1 MAQIKQLLLEA
12 ETILTSAK
20 IENPKL
26 DAQLLLSELLQISR
40 TELLLNSEITLEQAT
55 IFNEQIQQRCNHRP
69 IQYIT
74 GVAYFRYLT
83 LRVGEGVLI
92 PRPETEEL
100 VSGVIEKINA
110 ADRPITLIDLGSGS
124 GAIALAVAYEIPD
137 VKVIAVEKSDDAL
150 LWLRK
155 NKDLIAPH
163 VEVISADVKDFVV
176 AKKVDFVTANPP
188 YLPDAEM
195 LPKDVEDFEPAAAL
209 RGGADGMDIPNQFIF
224 CAARVLKNGG
234 YFAIEHGEQ
243 QGEPIKIAL
252 NYYFTEVVLHYD
264 LTGRPRWTSA
274 IRNDLEVSN

>member
-110 ADRPITLIDLGSGS
+110 ADRPTTLIDLGSGS

-137 VKVIAVEKSDDAL
+137 VKVIAVEKSDAAL

-163 VEVISADVKDFVV
+163 VEVISAGVNDFVV
-176 AKKVDFVTANPP
+176 AEKVDFVTANPP

-209 RGGADGMDIPNQFIF
+209 RGGADGMEIPRQFIL

-234 YFAIEHGEQ
+234 CFAIEHGEQ
-243 QGEPIKIAL
+243 QGELIKIAL

>member
-12 ETILTSAK
+12 ETILASAN

-40 TELLLNSEITLEQAT
+40 TEVLLKSEITLEQAT
-55 IFNEQIQQRCNHRP
+55 IFNKQIQQRCNHRP

-110 ADRPITLIDLGSGS
+110 ADRPTTLIDLGSGS

-137 VKVIAVEKSDDAL
+137 VKVIAVEKSDAAL
-150 LWLRK
+150 HWLRK

-163 VEVISADVKDFVV
+163 VEVISADVNDFFV

-195 LPKDVEDFEPAAAL
+195 LPKDVEDFEPATAL
-209 RGGADGMDIPNQFIF
+209 RGGADGMEIPNQFIL
-224 CAARVLKNGG
+224 CAARVLNSGG

-252 NYYFTEVVLHYD
+252 SYFFTEVVLHYD

-274 IRNDLEVSN
+274 IKNDLEVSS

>member
-1 MAQIKQLLLEA
+1 MAQIQQLLVEA
-12 ETILTSAK
+12 ETILALAK

-26 DAQLLLSELLQISR
+26 DSQLLLSELLQISR
-40 TELLLNSEITLEQAT
+40 TELLLQSEVTLEQAT
-55 IFNEQIQQRCNHRP
+55 IFNDQIKQRCDHRP

-137 VKVIAVEKSDDAL
+137 VKVIAVENSEAAL
-150 LWLRK
+150 IWLKK
-155 NKDLIAPH
+155 NAELVAPH
-163 VEVISADVKDFVV
+163 VEVISADVNNFAV

-188 YLPDAEM
+188 YLPQAEI
-195 LPKDVEDFEPAAAL
+195 LPKEVEDFEPAAAL
-209 RGGADGMDIPNQFIF
+209 RGGGDGMKIPNQFIL
-224 CAARVLKNGG
+224 CAVRILKSGG
-234 YFAIEHGEQ
+234 YFAIEHGEH
-243 QGEPIKIAL
+243 QGESIKIAL
-252 NYYFTEVVLHYD
+252 NNYFAEVTVHYD

>member
-12 ETILTSAK
+12 ETILASAK

-26 DAQLLLSELLQISR
+26 DSQLLLSELLQISR
-40 TELLLNSEITLEQAT
+40 TELLLNSEITLEQVT

-74 GVAYFRYLT
+74 GLAYFRYLT

-100 VSGVIEKINA
+100 VSGIIEKINA
-110 ADRPITLIDLGSGS
+110 ADRPTTLIDLGSGS

-137 VKVIAVEKSDDAL
+137 VKVIAVENSEAAL
-150 LWLRK
+150 LWLKK
-155 NKDLIAPH
+155 NTDLVAPH
-163 VEVISADVKDFVV
+163 VEVISADVNNFAV
-176 AKKVDFVTANPP
+176 AEKVDFVTANPP
-188 YLPDAEM
+188 YLPQAEI
-195 LPKDVEDFEPAAAL
+195 LPKEVEDFEPAAAL
-209 RGGADGMDIPNQFIF
+209 RGGGDGMEIPNQFIL
-224 CAARVLKNGG
+224 CAVRILKSGG
-234 YFAIEHGEQ
+234 YFAIEHGEH
-243 QGEPIKIAL
+243 QGVSIKIAL
-252 NYYFTEVVLHYD
+252 NNYFTEVVLHYD

>member
-1 MAQIKQLLLEA
+1 MAQIKQLLVEA
-12 ETILTSAK
+12 ETILALAK

-26 DAQLLLSELLQISR
+26 DSQLLLSELLQISR
-40 TELLLNSEITLEQAT
+40 TELLLQSEVTLEQAT
-55 IFNEQIQQRCNHRP
+55 IFNDQIKQRCDHRP

-137 VKVIAVEKSDDAL
+137 VKVIAVENSEAAL
-150 LWLRK
+150 IWLKK
-155 NKDLIAPH
+155 NAELVAPH
-163 VEVISADVKDFVV
+163 VEVILADVNNFAV

-188 YLPDAEM
+188 YLPQAEI
-195 LPKDVEDFEPAAAL
+195 LPKEVEDFEPAAAL
-209 RGGADGMDIPNQFIF
+209 RGGGDGMKIPNQFIL
-224 CAARVLKNGG
+224 CAARILKSGG
-234 YFAIEHGEQ
+234 YFAIEHGEH
-243 QGEPIKIAL
+243 QGESIKIAL
-252 NYYFTEVVLHYD
+252 NNYFAEVTVHYD

>member
-12 ETILTSAK
+12 ETILASAK

-26 DAQLLLSELLQISR
+26 DSQLLLSELLQISR
-40 TELLLNSEITLEQAT
+40 TELLLQSEVTLEQAT

-137 VKVIAVEKSDDAL
+137 VKIFAVENSEAAL
-150 LWLRK
+150 LWLKK
-155 NKDLIAPH
+155 NTDLVAPH
-163 VEVISADVKDFVV
+163 VEVISADVNNFAV
-176 AKKVDFVTANPP
+176 AEKVDFVTANPP
-188 YLPDAEM
+188 YLPQAEI
-195 LPKDVEDFEPAAAL
+195 LPKEVEDFEPAAAL
-209 RGGADGMDIPNQFIF
+209 RGGGDGMEIPNQFIL
-224 CAARVLKNGG
+224 CAARILKSGG
-234 YFAIEHGEQ
+234 YFAIEHGEH
-243 QGEPIKIAL
+243 QGVSIKIAL
-252 NYYFTEVVLHYD
+252 NNYFSEVSVHYD

-274 IRNDLEVSN
+274 IRNDLEVSY

>member
-12 ETILTSAK
+12 ETILASAK

-26 DAQLLLSELLQISR
+26 DSQLLLSELLQISR

-137 VKVIAVEKSDDAL
+137 VKIFAVENSEAAL
-150 LWLRK
+150 LWLKK
-155 NKDLIAPH
+155 NTDLVAPH
-163 VEVISADVKDFVV
+163 VEVISADVNNFAV
-176 AKKVDFVTANPP
+176 AEKVDFVTANPP
-188 YLPDAEM
+188 YLPQAEI
-195 LPKDVEDFEPAAAL
+195 LPKEVEDFEPVAAL
-209 RGGADGMDIPNQFIF
+209 RGGGDGMEIPNQFIL
-224 CAARVLKNGG
+224 CAARILKSGG
-234 YFAIEHGEQ
+234 YFAIEHGEH
-243 QGEPIKIAL
+243 QGVSIKIAL
-252 NYYFTEVVLHYD
+252 NNYFSEVSVHYD

>member
-12 ETILTSAK
+12 ETILALAK

-26 DAQLLLSELLQISR
+26 DSQLLLSELLQISR
-40 TELLLNSEITLEQAT
+40 TELLLQSEVTLEQAT
-55 IFNEQIQQRCNHRP
+55 IFNDQIKQRCDHRP

-137 VKVIAVEKSDDAL
+137 VKVIAVENSEAAL
-150 LWLRK
+150 IWLKK
-155 NKDLIAPH
+155 NAELVAPH
-163 VEVISADVKDFVV
+163 VEVISADVNNFAV

-188 YLPDAEM
+188 YLPQAEI
-195 LPKDVEDFEPAAAL
+195 LPKEVEDFEPAAAL
-209 RGGADGMDIPNQFIF
+209 RGGGDGMKIPNQFIL
-224 CAARVLKNGG
+224 CAVRILKSGG
-234 YFAIEHGEQ
+234 YFAIEHGEH
-243 QGEPIKIAL
+243 QGESIKIAL
-252 NYYFTEVVLHYD
+252 NNYFAEVTVHYD

>member
-188 YLPDAEM
+188 YLPDDEK

-209 RGGADGMDIPNQFIF
+209 SGGADGMDIPNQFIL

-243 QGEPIKIAL
+243 QGESIKIAL
-252 NYYFTEVVLHYD
+252 NYFFTEVVLHYD

>member
-12 ETILTSAK
+12 ETILASAN

-40 TELLLNSEITLEQAT
+40 TELLLKSEITLEQAT
-55 IFNEQIQQRCNHRP
+55 NFNEQIQQRCNHRP

-110 ADRPITLIDLGSGS
+110 ADRPTTLIDLGSGS

-137 VKVIAVEKSDDAL
+137 VKVIAVEKSDAAL

-163 VEVISADVKDFVV
+163 VEVISADVNDFVV
-176 AKKVDFVTANPP
+176 TEKVDFVTANPP

-209 RGGADGMDIPNQFIF
+209 RGGVDGMEIPNQFIL
-224 CAARVLKNGG
+224 CAARVLKSGG

-243 QGEPIKIAL
+243 QGESIKIAL
-252 NYYFTEVVLHYD
+252 NHYFTEVLLHYD

>member
-209 RGGADGMDIPNQFIF
+209 RGGADGMEIPRQFIL

-243 QGEPIKIAL
+243 QGESIKIAL
-252 NYYFTEVVLHYD
+252 NYFFTEVVLHYD

>member
-1 MAQIKQLLLEA
+1 MAQIKQLLVEA
-12 ETILTSAK
+12 ETILALAK

-26 DAQLLLSELLQISR
+26 DSQLLLSELLQISR
-40 TELLLNSEITLEQAT
+40 TELLLQSEVTLEQAT
-55 IFNEQIQQRCNHRP
+55 IFNDQIKQRCDHRP

-137 VKVIAVEKSDDAL
+137 VKVIAVENSEAAL
-150 LWLRK
+150 IWLKK
-155 NKDLIAPH
+155 NAELVAPH
-163 VEVISADVKDFVV
+163 VEVISADVNNFAV

-188 YLPDAEM
+188 YLPQAEI
-195 LPKDVEDFEPAAAL
+195 LPKEVEDFEPAAAL
-209 RGGADGMDIPNQFIF
+209 RGGGDGMKIPNQFIS
-224 CAARVLKNGG
+224 CAARILKSGG
-234 YFAIEHGEQ
+234 YFAIEHGEH
-243 QGEPIKIAL
+243 QGESIKIAL
-252 NYYFTEVVLHYD
+252 NNYFAEVTVHYD

>member
-12 ETILTSAK
+12 ETILASAK

-26 DAQLLLSELLQISR
+26 DSQLLLSELLQISR

-137 VKVIAVEKSDDAL
+137 VKVFAVENSEAAL
-150 LWLRK
+150 LWLKK
-155 NKDLIAPH
+155 NTDLVAPH
-163 VEVISADVKDFVV
+163 VEVISADVNNFAV
-176 AKKVDFVTANPP
+176 AEKVDFVTANPP
-188 YLPDAEM
+188 YLPQAEI
-195 LPKDVEDFEPAAAL
+195 LPKEVEDFEPVAAL
-209 RGGADGMDIPNQFIF
+209 RGGGDGMKIPNQFIL
-224 CAARVLKNGG
+224 CAVRILKSGG
-234 YFAIEHGEQ
+234 YFAIEHGEH
-243 QGEPIKIAL
+243 QGESIKIAL
-252 NYYFTEVVLHYD
+252 NHYFTEVVLHYD

>member
-12 ETILTSAK
+12 ETILASAN
-20 IENPKL
+20 IENPRL

-40 TELLLNSEITLEQAT
+40 TELLLQSEVSVEQAT
-55 IFNEQIQQRCNHRP
+55 IFNNQIKQRCEHRP

-124 GAIALAVAYEIPD
+124 GAIALSVAYEIPNI
-137 VKVIAVEKSDDAL
+137 KVIAVENSEAAL
-150 LWLRK
+150 LWLKK
-155 NKDLIAPH
+155 NTELVAPH
-163 VEVISADVKDFVV
+163 VEIILADVNDFVV

-188 YLPDAEM
+188 YLPDAEI
-195 LPKDVEDFEPAAAL
+195 LPKDVEDFEPSVAL
-209 RGGADGMDIPNQFIF
+209 RGGADGMEIPNQFIL

-243 QGEPIKIAL
+243 QGALIKIAL
-252 NYYFTEVVLHYD
+252 NYYFTEVVVHYD
-264 LTGRPRWTSA
+264 LLGRPRWTSA
-274 IRNDLEVSN
+274 TRNDLEVSN

>member
-1 MAQIKQLLLEA
+1 MAQIKQLLVEA
-12 ETILTSAK
+12 ETILALAK

-26 DAQLLLSELLQISR
+26 DSQLLLSELLQISR
-40 TELLLNSEITLEQAT
+40 TELLLQSEVTLEQAT
-55 IFNEQIQQRCNHRP
+55 IFNDQIKQRCDHRP

-137 VKVIAVEKSDDAL
+137 VKVIAVENSEAAL
-150 LWLRK
+150 IWLKK
-155 NKDLIAPH
+155 NAELVAPH
-163 VEVISADVKDFVV
+163 VEVISADVNNFAV

-188 YLPDAEM
+188 YLPQAEI
-195 LPKDVEDFEPAAAL
+195 LPKEVEDFEPAAAL
-209 RGGADGMDIPNQFIF
+209 RGGGDGMKIPNQFIL
-224 CAARVLKNGG
+224 CAVRILKSGG
-234 YFAIEHGEQ
+234 YFAIEHGEH
-243 QGEPIKIAL
+243 QGESIKIAL
-252 NYYFTEVVLHYD
+252 NNYFAEVTVHYD

>member
-12 ETILTSAK
+12 EIILASAN

-26 DAQLLLSELLQISR
+26 DAQILLSELLQISR
-40 TELLLNSEITLEQAT
+40 TELLLKSEVTLEQAT
-55 IFNEQIQQRCNHRP
+55 IFNNQIKQRCDHRP

-100 VSGVIEKINA
+100 VSGVVEKINA
-110 ADRPITLIDLGSGS
+110 TDRPITLIDLGSGS

-137 VKVIAVEKSDDAL
+137 VKVVAVENSEAAL
-150 LWLRK
+150 LWLKK
-155 NKDLIAPH
+155 NTDLVAPH
-163 VEVISADVKDFVV
+163 VEVISADVNDFVLD
-176 AKKVDFVTANPP
+176 KKVDFVTANPP
-188 YLPDAEM
+188 YLPQDEM
-195 LPKDVEDFEPAAAL
+195 LPKEVEDFEPYVAL
-209 RGGADGMDIPNQFIF
+209 RGGTDGMEIPNQFIL
-224 CAARVLKNGG
+224 CAARILKSGG
-234 YFAIEHGEQ
+234 YFAIEHGEH
-243 QGEPIKIAL
+243 QGESIKIAL
-252 NYYFTEVVLHYD
+252 NYFFTEVVLHYD

>member
-12 ETILTSAK
+12 ETILASAK

-26 DAQLLLSELLQISR
+26 DSQLLLSELLQISR
-40 TELLLNSEITLEQAT
+40 TELLLQSEVTLEQAT

-110 ADRPITLIDLGSGS
+110 ADRPTTLIDLGSGS

-137 VKVIAVEKSDDAL
+137 VKIFAVENSEAAL
-150 LWLRK
+150 LWLKK
-155 NKDLIAPH
+155 NTDLVAPH
-163 VEVISADVKDFVV
+163 VEVISADVNNFAV
-176 AKKVDFVTANPP
+176 AEKVDFVTANPP
-188 YLPDAEM
+188 YLPQAEI
-195 LPKDVEDFEPAAAL
+195 LPKEVEDFEPVAAL
-209 RGGADGMDIPNQFIF
+209 RGGGDGMEIPNQFIL
-224 CAARVLKNGG
+224 CAARILKSGG
-234 YFAIEHGEQ
+234 YFAIEHGEH
-243 QGEPIKIAL
+243 QGVSIKIAL
-252 NYYFTEVVLHYD
+252 NNYFSEVSVHYD

-274 IRNDLEVSN
+274 IRNDLEVSY

>member
-1 MAQIKQLLLEA
+1 MAQIKQLLVEA
-12 ETILTSAK
+12 ETILALAK

-26 DAQLLLSELLQISR
+26 DSQLLLSELLQISR
-40 TELLLNSEITLEQAT
+40 TELLLQSEVTLEQAT
-55 IFNEQIQQRCNHRP
+55 IFNNQIKQRCDHRP

-137 VKVIAVEKSDDAL
+137 VKVIAVENSEAAL
-150 LWLRK
+150 IWLKK
-155 NKDLIAPH
+155 NAELVAPH
-163 VEVISADVKDFVV
+163 VEVISADVNNFAV

-188 YLPDAEM
+188 YLPQAEI
-195 LPKDVEDFEPAAAL
+195 LPKEVEDFEPAAAL
-209 RGGADGMDIPNQFIF
+209 RGGGDGMKIPNQFIL
-224 CAARVLKNGG
+224 CAARILKSGG
-234 YFAIEHGEQ
+234 YFAIEHGEH
-243 QGEPIKIAL
+243 QGESIKIAL
-252 NYYFTEVVLHYD
+252 NNYFAEVTVHYD

>member
-12 ETILTSAK
+12 ETILASAN

-55 IFNEQIQQRCNHRP
+55 IFNEQIQQRCNHHP

-92 PRPETEEL
+92 PRPETENL
-100 VSGVIEKINA
+100 VSGVVEKINV
-110 ADRPITLIDLGSGS
+110 ADRPITLVDLGSGS

-137 VKVIAVEKSDDAL
+137 VKVIAVEKSEAAL
-150 LWLRK
+150 IWLRK
-155 NKDLIAPH
+155 NIELIAPQ
-163 VEVISADVKDFVV
+163 VEVVPADVNDFVLEY
-176 AKKVDFVTANPP
+176 KVDFVTANPP
-188 YLPDAEM
+188 YLSQSEI
-195 LPKDVEDFEPAAAL
+195 LPREVADYEPSAAL
-209 RGGADGMDIPNQFIF
+209 RGGSNGMEIPNQFIL
-224 CAARVLKNGG
+224 CAARVLKSGG
-234 YFAIEHGEQ
+234 YFAIEHGEVQ
-243 QGEPIKIAL
+243 AESMKIAL
-252 NYYFTEVVLHYD
+252 NYFFTEVVLHYD

>member
-12 ETILTSAK
+12 ETILASAK

-209 RGGADGMDIPNQFIF
+209 RGGADGMEIPSQFML
-224 CAARVLKNGG
+224 CAARVLKNGWF
-234 YFAIEHGEQ
+234 FAIEHGEL
-243 QGEPIKIAL
+243 QGELIKIAL
-252 NYYFTEVVLHYD
+252 NYYFKEVVVHYD

>member
-12 ETILTSAK
+12 ETILASAK

-26 DAQLLLSELLQISR
+26 DSQLLLSELLQISR
-40 TELLLNSEITLEQAT
+40 TELLLNSEITLEQVT

-74 GVAYFRYLT
+74 GLAYFRYLT

-100 VSGVIEKINA
+100 VSGIIEKINA
-110 ADRPITLIDLGSGS
+110 ADRPTTLIDLGSGS

-137 VKVIAVEKSDDAL
+137 VKVIAVENSEAAL
-150 LWLRK
+150 LWLKK
-155 NKDLIAPH
+155 NTDLVAPH
-163 VEVISADVKDFVV
+163 VEVISADVNNFAV
-176 AKKVDFVTANPP
+176 AEKVDFVTANPP
-188 YLPDAEM
+188 YLPQAEI
-195 LPKDVEDFEPAAAL
+195 LPKEVEDFEPAAAL
-209 RGGADGMDIPNQFIF
+209 RGGGDGMEIPNQFIL
-224 CAARVLKNGG
+224 CAARILKSGG
-234 YFAIEHGEQ
+234 YFAIEHGEH
-243 QGEPIKIAL
+243 QGVSIKIAL
-252 NYYFTEVVLHYD
+252 NNYFTEVVLHYD

>member
-1 MAQIKQLLLEA
+1 MAQIKQLLLAA
-12 ETILTSAK
+12 ETILASAK

-40 TELLLNSEITLEQAT
+40 TELLLQSEVTLEQST
-55 IFNEQIQQRCNHRP
+55 IFNNQVKQRSDHRP

-100 VSGVIEKINA
+100 VSGVVEKINA
-110 ADRPITLIDLGSGS
+110 TDRPITLIDLGSGS

-137 VKVIAVEKSDDAL
+137 IKVIAVENSDAAL
-150 LWLRK
+150 LWLKK
-155 NKDLIAPH
+155 NTDLVAPH
-163 VEVISADVKDFVV
+163 VEVVSADVNDFVL

-188 YLPDAEM
+188 YLRQDEI
-195 LPKDVEDFEPAAAL
+195 LPREVEDFEPSAAL
-209 RGGADGMDIPNQFIF
+209 RGGGDGMEIPNQFIS
-224 CAARVLKNGG
+224 CAARLLKSGG
-234 YFAIEHGEQ
+234 YFAIEHGEH
-243 QGEPIKIAL
+243 QGELIKIAL
-252 NYYFTEVVLHYD
+252 NSYFTEVVVHYD

-274 IRNDLEVSN
+274 IRNDLEVSK

>member
-1 MAQIKQLLLEA
+1 MAQIKQLLVEA
-12 ETILTSAK
+12 ETILALAK

-26 DAQLLLSELLQISR
+26 DSQLLLSELLQISR
-40 TELLLNSEITLEQAT
+40 TELLLQSEVTLEQAT
-55 IFNEQIQQRCNHRP
+55 IFNDQIKQRCDHRP

-137 VKVIAVEKSDDAL
+137 VKVIAVENSEAAL
-150 LWLRK
+150 IWLKK
-155 NKDLIAPH
+155 NAELVAPH
-163 VEVISADVKDFVV
+163 VEVISADVNNFAV

-188 YLPDAEM
+188 YLPQAEI
-195 LPKDVEDFEPAAAL
+195 LPKEVEDFEPAAAL
-209 RGGADGMDIPNQFIF
+209 RGGGDGMKIPNQFIL
-224 CAARVLKNGG
+224 CAARILKSGG
-234 YFAIEHGEQ
+234 YFAIEHGEH
-243 QGEPIKIAL
+243 QGESIKIAL
-252 NYYFTEVVLHYD
+252 NNYFAEVTVHYD

>member
-40 TELLLNSEITLEQAT
+40 TELLLNFEITLEQAT
-55 IFNEQIQQRCNHRP
+55 

-155 NKDLIAPH
+155 NKDLMAPH
-163 VEVISADVKDFVV
+163 VEVISADVKDFVL

-209 RGGADGMDIPNQFIF
+209 RGGADGMDIPNQFIL

>member
-1 MAQIKQLLLEA
+1 MQIKQ
-12 ETILTSAK
+12 
-20 IENPKL
+20 
-26 DAQLLLSELLQISR
+26 
-40 TELLLNSEITLEQAT
+40 
-55 IFNEQIQQRCNHRP
+55 RCDHRP

-163 VEVISADVKDFVV
+163 VEVISADVNDFV
-176 AKKVDFVTANPP
+176 AAGKVDFVTANPP

-195 LPKDVEDFEPAAAL
+195 LPKDVEDFEPYAAL
-209 RGGADGMDIPNQFIF
+209 RGGADGMEIPNQFIL

-243 QGEPIKIAL
+243 QGESIKIAL
-252 NYYFTEVVLHYD
+252 NY
-264 LTGRPRWTSA
+264 
-274 IRNDLEVSN
+274 

>member
-12 ETILTSAK
+12 ETILASAN

-55 IFNEQIQQRCNHRP
+55 IFNEQIQQRCNHHP

-137 VKVIAVEKSDDAL
+137 VKVIAVEKSDAAL

-163 VEVISADVKDFVV
+163 VEVISADVNDFVV
-176 AKKVDFVTANPP
+176 TEKVDFVTANPP

-209 RGGADGMDIPNQFIF
+209 RGGVDGMEIPNQFIL
-224 CAARVLKNGG
+224 CAARVLKSGG

-252 NYYFTEVVLHYD
+252 NYFFTEVVLHYD

>member
-1 MAQIKQLLLEA
+1 MAQIKQLLVEA
-12 ETILTSAK
+12 ETILALAK

-26 DAQLLLSELLQISR
+26 DSQLLLSELLQISR
-40 TELLLNSEITLEQAT
+40 TELLLQSEVTLEQAT
-55 IFNEQIQQRCNHRP
+55 IFNNQIKQRCDHRP

-137 VKVIAVEKSDDAL
+137 VKVIAVENCEAAL
-150 LWLRK
+150 IWLKK
-155 NKDLIAPH
+155 NAELVAPH
-163 VEVISADVKDFVV
+163 VEVILADVNNFAV

-188 YLPDAEM
+188 YLPQAEI
-195 LPKDVEDFEPAAAL
+195 LPKEVEDFEPAAAL
-209 RGGADGMDIPNQFIF
+209 RGGGDGMEIPNQFIL
-224 CAARVLKNGG
+224 CAARILKSGG
-234 YFAIEHGEQ
+234 YFAIEHGEH
-243 QGEPIKIAL
+243 QGESIKIAL
-252 NYYFTEVVLHYD
+252 NNYFAEVTVHYD

>member
-12 ETILTSAK
+12 ETILALAK

-26 DAQLLLSELLQISR
+26 DSQLLLSELLQISR
-40 TELLLNSEITLEQAT
+40 TELLLQSEVTLEQAT
-55 IFNEQIQQRCNHRP
+55 IFNDQIKQRCDHRP

-137 VKVIAVEKSDDAL
+137 VKVIAVENSEAAL
-150 LWLRK
+150 IWLKK
-155 NKDLIAPH
+155 NAELVAPH
-163 VEVISADVKDFVV
+163 VEVISADVNNFAV

-188 YLPDAEM
+188 YLPQAEI
-195 LPKDVEDFEPAAAL
+195 LPKEVEDFEPAAAL
-209 RGGADGMDIPNQFIF
+209 RGGGDGMKIPNQFIL
-224 CAARVLKNGG
+224 CAARILKSGG
-234 YFAIEHGEQ
+234 YFAIEHGEH
-243 QGEPIKIAL
+243 QGESIKIAL
-252 NYYFTEVVLHYD
+252 NNYFAEVTVHYD

>member
-1 MAQIKQLLLEA
+1 
-12 ETILTSAK
+12 
-20 IENPKL
+20 
-26 DAQLLLSELLQISR
+26 
-40 TELLLNSEITLEQAT
+40 
-55 IFNEQIQQRCNHRP
+55 
-69 IQYIT
+69 
-74 GVAYFRYLT
+74 
-83 LRVGEGVLI
+83 
-92 PRPETEEL
+92 
-100 VSGVIEKINA
+100 
-110 ADRPITLIDLGSGS
+110 
-124 GAIALAVAYEIPD
+124 VAYEIPD
-137 VKVIAVEKSDDAL
+137 VKVIAVEKSDAAL

-163 VEVISADVKDFVV
+163 VEVISADVKDFAV

-209 RGGADGMDIPNQFIF
+209 RGGADGMDIPNQFIL

>member
-209 RGGADGMDIPNQFIF
+209 RGGGDGMDIPNQFIL

-243 QGEPIKIAL
+243 QGESIKIAL
-252 NYYFTEVVLHYD
+252 NYFFTEVVLHYD

>member
-1 MAQIKQLLLEA
+1 MAQIKQLLLAA
-12 ETILTSAK
+12 ETILASAK

-40 TELLLNSEITLEQAT
+40 TELLLQSEVTLEQAT
-55 IFNEQIQQRCNHRP
+55 IFNNQVKQRCNHRP

-110 ADRPITLIDLGSGS
+110 ADRPTTLIDLGSGS
-124 GAIALAVAYEIPD
+124 GAIALAVAYEITD
-137 VKVIAVEKSDDAL
+137 VKVIAVENSEAAL
-150 LWLRK
+150 LWLKK
-155 NKDLIAPH
+155 NTDLVAPH
-163 VEVISADVKDFVV
+163 VEVISADVNNFAV
-176 AKKVDFVTANPP
+176 AEKVDFVTANPP
-188 YLPDAEM
+188 YLPQAEI
-195 LPKDVEDFEPAAAL
+195 LPKEVEDFEPAAAL
-209 RGGADGMDIPNQFIF
+209 RGGGDGMEIPNQFIL
-224 CAARVLKNGG
+224 CAARILKSGG
-234 YFAIEHGEQ
+234 YFAIEHGEH
-243 QGEPIKIAL
+243 QGVSIKIAL
-252 NYYFTEVVLHYD
+252 NNYFTEVAVHYD